1 MWHNASVCRLCWK
14 ICSERSWNPWLW
26 CTIRPTVNRSM
37 VTFGFDIGLLLIK
50 EGAPLAAIIGLL
62 LIKSVITS
70 SYNMG
75 VLLTKKLVA
84 CNYDVL
90 LLKTKG
96 LNDPNLL
103 YHCHKWRWRVS
114 YFEGPALMLAGKLV
128 IQAKAFQYLSW
139 YVLKI
144 AVNIPIR
151 NTRHFL
157 ATFSHFTIRL

>member
-1 MWHNASVCRLCWK
+1 
-14 ICSERSWNPWLW
+14 
-26 CTIRPTVNRSM
+26 
-37 VTFGFDIGLLLIK
+37 
-50 EGAPLAAIIGLL
+50 
-62 LIKSVITS
+62 
-70 SYNMG
+70 
-75 VLLTKKLVA
+75 LVA
-84 CNYDVL
+84 SNYDVL